1 MQSLI
6 LFIIGISFLFGNLC
20 FNETVDAKNN
30 LTVNNSE
37 FYDELSLDY
46 ARDFY
51 KDFNYY
57 DKNKMDLDVKA
68 KALENY
74 RKSKLILLA
83 AATCAGSYASESEN
97 SEFNY
102 LSDYGWKIYPLEA
115 KEGKVKVKFTV
126 AESKKDAKGNKLL
139 VLAFRGSTTLK
150 DWVYD
155 LAASRVVFGGTNLDE
170 FDNYTAMNA
179 RGEDKPKVHN
189 GYNSYARAAL
199 RLTIDFENNGKTER
213 IVDIL
218 KKNKNVKMILTG
230 HSLGGAVATIF
241 AERLISMGVSKEQIP
256 VITFGAP
263 AVGNKQFVKE
273 YKDKINLIRVVTAK
287 DPVPGAFQT
296 FFSGYQQFGEK
307 IKFDVSTLEF
317 DFQHPIAIYVDFAY
331 NNLEKAKDKA
341 IATGA
346 IAPRKYVKLDGTGP
360 LIAVWINKVG
370 DFEPRES
377 TPEPN
382 QIFYSEL
389 QHSLER
395 YVFVNLDIDP
405 NNDQKYDYLKMYNQ
419 AKAMGA
425 DYILYNE
432 VGVFRFNH
440 SDNYSMGVCQIV
452 FNKKGFGD
460 DFFISRTRITND
472 KLYLQSAI
480 ELLRRSKRNLS
491 EKYPWL
497 EYKPLIEKIRV
508 DKEASWT
515 KNGISNNIIGSTY

>member
-1 MQSLI
+1 MKRLI
-6 LFIIGISFLFGNLC
+6 LFIIGVNLLFGNLF
-20 FNETVDAKNN
+20 FNKVAYAENN
-30 LTVNNSE
+30 FNLNDKVYNGLNFE
-37 FYDELSLDY
+37 YDSDVY
-46 ARDFY
+46 NYFH
-51 KDFNYY
+51 YY
-57 DKNKMDLDVKA
+57 DKNKIESNIKA

-83 AATCAGSYASESEN
+83 AATCAGSYSSEN
-97 SEFNY
+97 ESSEFNY

-115 KEGKVKVKFTV
+115 KEGKVKVGFTV
-126 AESKKDAKGNKLL
+126 AESKKDINGNKLL

-155 LAASRVVFGGTNLDE
+155 LAASRVVFGGNNLKE
-170 FDNYTAMNA
+170 FDKYTAMNA

-199 RLTIDFENNGKTER
+199 RLTIDFENNGKKER

-218 KKNKNVKMILTG
+218 KNHKNVKMILTG

-241 AERLISMGVSKEQIP
+241 AERLVSMGISKEQIP
-256 VITFGAP
+256 VITFGSP

-273 YKDKINLIRVVTAK
+273 YGNKINLIRVVTAK
-287 DPVPGAFQT
+287 DPVPGVFQT

-331 NNLEKAKDKA
+331 NNVEKAKDKA
-341 IATGA
+341 IAIGA
-346 IAPRKYVKLDGTGP
+346 IAPRKYANLDGNGP
-360 LIAVWINKVG
+360 LVAIWINKVG
-370 DFEPRES
+370 DFESRAS

-382 QIFYSEL
+382 QIVYSEL
-389 QHSLER
+389 QHSIDR

-405 NNDQKYDYLKMYNQ
+405 SNDQKYDYLKMYDQ
-419 AKAMGA
+419 AQAMGA

-440 SDNYSMGVCQIV
+440 SDNFSMGISQIV
-452 FNKKGFGD
+452 FNKKGFGEE
-460 DFFISRTRITND
+460 FFMSRTRITNN
-472 KLYLQSAI
+472 KLYVQSAI

-497 EYKPLIEKIRV
+497 EYQPLIEKIKV
-508 DKEASWT
+508 DKEASWI
-515 KNGISNNIIGSTY
+515 KAGSSNNIITSTY